1 MGHRSQGLLLT
12 NALTRQSVETGL
24 LIYERYR
31 LQNLIQQG
39 TSSSVYYGVD
49 EVLSRAVVVKVVP
62 AQDMA
67 VYRSAIKMTANFSH
81 PNIVG
86 LYDLIIET
94 NRLYVVQ
101 EFIEGENFATLMQ
114 KPLTPFAVVDIGSQ
128 ICEALLYASS
138 STRRVMHGDLTPS
151 AILRDRNGFVRVNNF
166 ALPGDLAYFQRWS
179 NMGGDGPALAETEL
193 PWGIAS
199 DARRAD
205 DTRAVGLLLYQ
216 LLASRTPD
224 THAAEPR
231 PDGRLSFQRN
241 VPPELCETV
250 ARVVARQHP
259 NAITTPEALY
269 AELRL
274 LAETYEPPVPAA
286 IPMTGAQDEQAL
298 ALHRTAAGG
307 RLATA
312 LPMRDTDRGGIS
324 ISAYSSGQSARLP
337 IADAAPSSPTVA
349 DSALKLAS
357 TRQAVYPEQPL
368 VGQIQQGQQGRPGR
382 SSLLSILL
390 ICLIVFVILFVIGYF
405 AGQFLI
411 PH

>member
-1 MGHRSQGLLLT
+1 M
-12 NALTRQSVETGL
+12 ETGL

-39 TSSSVYYGVD
+39 TSSSIYYGVD
-49 EVLSRAVVVKVVP
+49 EVLSRAVAVKVVP

-67 VYRSAIKMTANFSH
+67 AYRSAIKMTANFSH

-101 EFIEGENFATLMQ
+101 EFIEGENFAALMQ
-114 KPLTPFAVVDIGSQ
+114 KALTPFAVVDIGSQ
-128 ICEALLYASS
+128 ICEALLYAGS

-166 ALPGDLAYFQRWS
+166 ALPSELAYFQKWS

-193 PWGIAS
+193 PWGVAS

-216 LLASRTPD
+216 LLASRTPG
-224 THAAEPR
+224 TNTVEPR

-250 ARVVARQHP
+250 ARAVARQHP
-259 NAITTPEALY
+259 NAITTPESLY

-274 LAETYEPPVPAA
+274 LADAYEPPVPIA
-286 IPMTGAQDEQAL
+286 IPVTSAQDEQAL
-298 ALHRTAAGG
+298 ALQRAAAGG

-312 LPMRDTDRGGIS
+312 LPIRDTDRSGLNIS
-324 ISAYSSGQSARLP
+324 PFSSGQSARLP
-337 IADAAPSSPTVA
+337 AADVAPSSPTVA
-349 DSALKLAS
+349 DPALKLAS
-357 TRQAVYPEQPL
+357 ARQDPYSEYQQRGQLQQEQ
-368 VGQIQQGQQGRPGR
+368 QARQGR
-382 SSLLSILL
+382 SALLSILL
-390 ICLIVFVILFVIGYF
+390 ICLVVFVILFLIGYF

>member
-1 MGHRSQGLLLT
+1 M
-12 NALTRQSVETGL
+12 ETGL

-39 TSSSVYYGVD
+39 TSSSIYYGVD
-49 EVLSRAVVVKVVP
+49 EVLSRAVAVKVVP

-67 VYRSAIKMTANFSH
+67 AHRSAIKMTANFSH

-101 EFIEGENFATLMQ
+101 EFIEGENFAALMQ
-114 KPLTPFAVVDIGSQ
+114 KALTPFAVVDIGSQ
-128 ICEALLYASS
+128 ICEALLYAGS

-166 ALPGDLAYFQRWS
+166 ALPSELAYFQKWS

-193 PWGIAS
+193 PWGVAS

-216 LLASRTPD
+216 LLASRTPG
-224 THAAEPR
+224 TNTVEPR

-250 ARVVARQHP
+250 ARAVARQHP
-259 NAITTPEALY
+259 NAITTPESLY

-274 LAETYEPPVPAA
+274 LADAYEPPVPIA
-286 IPMTGAQDEQAL
+286 IPVTSAQDEQAL
-298 ALHRTAAGG
+298 ALQRAAAGG

-312 LPMRDTDRGGIS
+312 LPIRDTDRSGLNIS
-324 ISAYSSGQSARLP
+324 PFSSGQSARLP
-337 IADAAPSSPTVA
+337 AADVAPSSPTVA
-349 DSALKLAS
+349 DPALKLAS
-357 TRQAVYPEQPL
+357 ARQDPYSEYQQRGQLQQEQ
-368 VGQIQQGQQGRPGR
+368 QARQGR
-382 SSLLSILL
+382 SALLSILL
-390 ICLIVFVILFVIGYF
+390 ICLVVFVILFLIGYF

>member
-1 MGHRSQGLLLT
+1 M
-12 NALTRQSVETGL
+12 ETGL

-39 TSSSVYYGVD
+39 TSSSIYYGVD
-49 EVLSRAVVVKVVP
+49 EVLSRAVAVKVVP

-67 VYRSAIKMTANFSH
+67 AYRSAIKMTANFSH

-101 EFIEGENFATLMQ
+101 EFIEGENFAALMQ
-114 KPLTPFAVVDIGSQ
+114 KALTPFAVVDIGSQ
-128 ICEALLYASS
+128 ICEALLYAGS
-138 STRRVMHGDLTPS
+138 STRRVMHGDLTPE

-166 ALPGDLAYFQRWS
+166 ALPSDLAYFQKWS
-179 NMGGDGPALAETEL
+179 TMGGDGPALAETEL
-193 PWGIAS
+193 PWGVAS

-216 LLASRTPD
+216 LLASRAPGTNVV
-224 THAAEPR
+224 EPR

-250 ARVVARQHP
+250 ARAVARQHP
-259 NAITTPEALY
+259 NAITTPESLY
-269 AELRL
+269 AELRV
-274 LAETYEPPVPAA
+274 LADAYEPPVPAA
-286 IPMTGAQDEQAL
+286 IPVTSAQDEQAL
-298 ALHRTAAGG
+298 ALQRAAAGG

-312 LPMRDTDRGGIS
+312 LPIRDTDRSGLNIS
-324 ISAYSSGQSARLP
+324 PFSSGQSARLP
-337 IADAAPSSPTVA
+337 AADVAPSSPTIA
-349 DSALKLAS
+349 DPALKLAS
-357 TRQAVYPEQPL
+357 ARQAPYSEYQQR
-368 VGQIQQGQQGRPGR
+368 GQLHQGQQARQGR
-382 SSLLSILL
+382 SALLPILV
-390 ICLIVFVILFVIGYF
+390 ICLVVFVILFLIGYF

>member
-1 MGHRSQGLLLT
+1 M
-12 NALTRQSVETGL
+12 ETGL

-39 TSSSVYYGVD
+39 TSSSIYYGVD
-49 EVLSRAVVVKVVP
+49 EVLSRAVAVKVVP

-67 VYRSAIKMTANFSH
+67 AYRSAIKMTANFSH

-101 EFIEGENFATLMQ
+101 EFIEGENFAALMQ
-114 KPLTPFAVVDIGSQ
+114 KALTPFAVVDIGSQ
-128 ICEALLYASS
+128 ICEALLYAGS

-166 ALPGDLAYFQRWS
+166 ALPSELAYFQKWS

-193 PWGIAS
+193 PWGVAS

-216 LLASRTPD
+216 LLASRTPG
-224 THAAEPR
+224 TNTVEPR

-250 ARVVARQHP
+250 ARAVARQHP
-259 NAITTPEALY
+259 NAITTPESLY

-274 LAETYEPPVPAA
+274 LADAYEPPVPIA
-286 IPMTGAQDEQAL
+286 IPVTSAQDEQAL
-298 ALHRTAAGG
+298 ALQRAAAGG

-312 LPMRDTDRGGIS
+312 LPIRDTDRSGLNIS
-324 ISAYSSGQSARLP
+324 PFSSGQSARLP
-337 IADAAPSSPTVA
+337 AADVAPSSPTVA
-349 DSALKLAS
+349 DPALKLAS
-357 TRQAVYPEQPL
+357 ARQDPYSEYQQRGQLQQEQ
-368 VGQIQQGQQGRPGR
+368 QARQGR
-382 SSLLSILL
+382 SALLPILL
-390 ICLIVFVILFVIGYF
+390 ICLVVFVILFLIGYF